1 MKQQAILCL
10 FTDWTC
16 ASSSGV
22 FPSRHQPSHAYLSRI
37 STFTPIQ
44 AYSISSIR
52 MYISICGRPASFE
65 TENKCCR
72 QSQFSSVQFSFS
84 FVSNS
89 LRPHGLQHARLSCPS
104 LSPRACSNSC
114 PLSQWCHP
122 IISSSVAL
130 FSFCLQSFPASGL
143 FQWVG
148 SLHQVAKVLELQFQH
163 QSFQWLIR
171 VDFL

>member
-1 MKQQAILCL
+1 MELALHFISSAFIFMTQVLFYFHPLPPPWKKYKLIFIKLYLKMKQQAILCL

-84 FVSNS
+84 VVSNS
-89 LRPHGLQHARLSCPS
+89 LRPHGLQHARPPCPS
-104 LSPRACSNSC
+104 PTPRVYWN
-114 PLSQWCHP
+114 
-122 IISSSVAL
+122 
-130 FSFCLQSFPASGL
+130 
-143 FQWVG
+143 
-148 SLHQVAKVLELQFQH
+148 
-163 QSFQWLIR
+163 
-171 VDFL
+171 